1 MSAPLG
7 APLQAV
13 LFCCSLNAVRSP
25 MAEALAKKG
34 YGSRLY
40 IDSAGLVKTERDPF
54 ALSALEEIGID
65 FTEDTPRTL
74 DEIDPESFDLVIA
87 LSPEAHLAAAD
98 HLRATAV
105 ELIYWPVDDATQ
117 ATGTREQRM
126 LAYRAVRDYLM
137 ARIEQELSAR
147 LGAAK
152 LEKNV

>member
-1 MSAPLG
+1 MTAPYG

-25 MAEALAKKG
+25 MAEALAKRD

-54 ALSALEEIGID
+54 ALSALAEIDID
-65 FTEDTPRTL
+65 FAQDTPNNL

-87 LSPEAHLAAAD
+87 LSPEAHQAAAD

-105 ELIYWPVDDATQ
+105 ELLYWPIDDATQ
-117 ATGTREQRM
+117 TTGTREQRM
-126 LAYRAVRDYLM
+126 SAYRAVRDQLM
-137 ARIEQELSAR
+137 TRIDQEFGMR
-147 LGAAK
+147 LGAIKRGA
-152 LEKNV
+152 NA